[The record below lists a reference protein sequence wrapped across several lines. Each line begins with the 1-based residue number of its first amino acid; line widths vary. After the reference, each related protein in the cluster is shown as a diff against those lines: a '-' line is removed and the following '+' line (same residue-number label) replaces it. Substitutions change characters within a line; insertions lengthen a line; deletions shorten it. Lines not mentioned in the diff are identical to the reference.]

1 MRSDTVHLADRR
13 SRVVSGTSE
22 EWAMLDALKGLS
34 GGTRSQKQKDDLEE
48 LIARAREERSALSTM
63 LT

>member
-1 MRSDTVHLADRR
+1 
-13 SRVVSGTSE
+13 
-22 EWAMLDALKGLS
+22 MLDALKGLS